1 MSDPFSKLES
11 IEFNAAD
18 LWREE
23 IYTDRATGSIR
34 VMIPVTRDGQLD
46 LGRKSE
52 YYCQTQVMTNA
63 GALPVEGPIEAA
75 TLSEAIQNFGK
86 ATKLALQDMLE
97 RMREYQR
104 EQATQII
111 TPGQAMGGG
120 LGGSPMGGLGGAPR
134 SSKGPISLR

>member
-1 MSDPFSKLES
+1 
-11 IEFNAAD
+11 
-18 LWREE
+18 
-23 IYTDRATGSIR
+23 
-34 VMIPVTRDGQLD
+34 
-46 LGRKSE
+46 
-52 YYCQTQVMTNA
+52 
-63 GALPVEGPIEAA
+63 
-75 TLSEAIQNFGK
+75 
-86 ATKLALQDMLE
+86 MLE